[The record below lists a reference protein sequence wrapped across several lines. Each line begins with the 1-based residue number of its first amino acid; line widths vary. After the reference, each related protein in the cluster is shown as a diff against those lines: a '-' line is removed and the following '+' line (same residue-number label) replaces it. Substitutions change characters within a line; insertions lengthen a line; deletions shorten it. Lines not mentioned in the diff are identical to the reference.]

1 MFDALHD
8 FPLKSRPLRLGTFGD
23 TQLLDFLPLPVN
35 AMAQQHQLIADKALA
50 LALAAIEQSDYQPG
64 VQAIARTF
72 KQRIRQD

>member
-1 MFDALHD
+1 
-8 FPLKSRPLRLGTFGD
+8 
-23 TQLLDFLPLPVN
+23 LLDFLPLPVN